1 MGRVEGKIVVVTG
14 AAGGQGAAEAAALA
28 GEGATV
34 VATDLEPPALG
45 DERMV
50 CRALDVTSNDAWRST
65 ADWLRAEHGRV
76 DGLLNN
82 SKWGVR
88 ALSRVAS
95 LELGRRGIRVNTILP
110 GYIETPMTASAPE
123 AFRQANLEVTPL
135 GRLGRVE
142 DVAPLVVFLIS
153 DEASYIS
160 GAEIAVDGGQSAHG
174 GAKTLS
180 DAVLA
185 AAAAKQ

>member
-1 MGRVEGKIVVVTG
+1 
-14 AAGGQGAAEAAALA
+14 
-28 GEGATV
+28 
-34 VATDLEPPALG
+34 
-45 DERMV
+45 MV

-65 ADWLRAEHGRV
+65 ADWLRAEYGRV
-76 DGLLNN
+76 DGLVNN
-82 SKWGVR
+82 AGISMR
-88 ALSRVAS
+88 LRLEEITLADFERVMA
-95 LELGRRGIRVNTILP
+95 V
-110 GYIETPMTASAPE
+110 TPMTASAPE

-142 DVAPLVVFLIS
+142 EVAPLVVFLIS

-160 GAEIAVDGGQSAHG
+160 GAEIVVDGGQSAHG

-185 AAAAKQ
+185 AAAAKP

>member
-1 MGRVEGKIVVVTG
+1 
-14 AAGGQGAAEAAALA
+14 
-28 GEGATV
+28 
-34 VATDLEPPALG
+34 
-45 DERMV
+45 
-50 CRALDVTSNDAWRST
+50 
-65 ADWLRAEHGRV
+65 
-76 DGLLNN
+76 
-82 SKWGVR
+82 
-88 ALSRVAS
+88 
-95 LELGRRGIRVNTILP
+95 
-110 GYIETPMTASAPE
+110 MTASAPE

-142 DVAPLVVFLIS
+142 EVAPLVVFLIS

-185 AAAAKQ
+185 AAAAKP